1 MKSVRKELSA
11 KGLLGIVFN
20 KFKKITAPVTQVPR
34 STSIDLT
41 DCLMSAVA
49 MFGMKFPSL
58 LKFDEAQENKVINHN
73 LKTLY
78 HVQNAPSD
86 TTMRERLDEVDPS
99 DLRSAYKN
107 IFSVVQRGNELQQF
121 EFLLKDHYLIAGDG
135 TGFFSSPSVHC
146 DNCCVKHYGKCRVI
160 FKSKMPIDL
169 KKNTYVFIK
178 NVERG
183 YELYAIDSTLDK
195 TQIKISDISGLE
207 ELLKK
212 EEKPTKKK

>member
-20 KFKKITAPVTQVPR
+20 KFKKIKDPIAKVPR
-34 STSIDLT
+34 STSIGLT

-58 LKFDEAQENKVINHN
+58 LKFDEGQENNVIAHN

-86 TTMRERLDEVDPS
+86 TTMRERLDEVDPT

-107 IFSVVQRGNELQQF
+107 IFSSVQRGGELQQF
-121 EFLLKDHYLIAGDG
+121 QLLSL
-135 TGFFSSPSVHC
+135 
-146 DNCCVKHYGKCRVI
+146 
-160 FKSKMPIDL
+160 
-169 KKNTYVFIK
+169 
-178 NVERG
+178 
-183 YELYAIDSTLDK
+183 
-195 TQIKISDISGLE
+195 
-207 ELLKK
+207 
-212 EEKPTKKK
+212 